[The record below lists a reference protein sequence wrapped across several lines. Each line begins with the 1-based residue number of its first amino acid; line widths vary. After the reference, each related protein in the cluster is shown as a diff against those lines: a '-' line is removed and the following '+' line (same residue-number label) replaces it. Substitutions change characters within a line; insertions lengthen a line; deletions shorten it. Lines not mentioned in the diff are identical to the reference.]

1 MKISEV
7 QKLLLKI
14 QKCKFVG
21 REIKNMDPNAIISV
35 LKEILTEFP
44 GGIFADSN
52 EEFLCVSL
60 KSPQKIALVYA
71 NGYDFIFYFYFKP
84 IIF

>member
-1 MKISEV
+1 M
-7 QKLLLKI
+7 QKLISKL

-21 REIKNMDPNAIISV
+21 REIKNMDPNAIVSV

-44 GGIFADSN
+44 GGIFADCN

-60 KSPQKIALVYA
+60 KSPQEIALIYA
-71 NGYDFIFYFYFKP
+71 NG
-84 IIF
+84 